1 MYQNIGLKLKIQ
13 KYNLMTTNNVLHT
26 LTELTC
32 IHYQTTP
39 LQLKYA
45 SRKQP
50 YAEARQAIWLMAKN
64 ILWRDVQH
72 IELAEMFNR
81 EKRTAV
87 TGIISAKC
95 KYSKREDFR
104 KFVDDTE
111 KEVRRLIK
119 TE

>member
-1 MYQNIGLKLKIQ
+1 
-13 KYNLMTTNNVLHT
+13 MTTNQVLHT

-32 IHYQTTP
+32 IHYSTTP

-81 EKRTAV
+81 QRTTV
-87 TGIISAKC
+87 VNGIKAIKC
-95 KYSKREDFR
+95 HYDTCGDFR
-104 KFVDDTE
+104 RFVDETE
-111 KEVRRLIK
+111 KEVMRLIK